1 MYTIK
6 LPAKDGDLF
15 YTGRAGQYY
24 LSAEQSDAFT
34 YRSESEARIKARRMN
49 VARPGIRF
57 EVSKVE
63 KTHEQN

>member
-15 YTGRAGQYY
+15 YTGRAGNLY
-24 LSAEQSDAFT
+24 LSAEKADAFT

-57 EVSKVE
+57 EVSKLSAE
-63 KTHEQN
+63 KQS